1 MKFQESII
9 KRKVECLVA
18 RDMQKCIFFLVY
30 ANGIKKL
37 LCEKGRYMNALLM
50 ANRNR
55 FAFFPSLIAILCFM
69 CSPTGTLAAPAITSV
84 EGTVGNG
91 EMITITGTGF
101 GSTGPTVAIFDDF
114 EKGTNGSV
122 ISIASGSASVNQ
134 WSVVSPDYKPTY
146 STIQAHSGS
155 KSLLID
161 FSQQGRWTQVHFS
174 GASRVYFSFWLLVP
188 SNSCVPGVNNPDGPN
203 WKFAMISGNPWP
215 ASDHT
220 TVFLSDL
227 PNPAFTTMSV
237 WYDSAG
243 INTGGWGS
251 SSIIKARWQRYEWYF
266 YGHTSAGI
274 IQGWE
279 LNSSTVRTQIQNQL
293 NVYNLHSHD
302 LWGLVQFPAYARQ
315 DSVAKNYYDDI
326 YVATGAGALARVEI
340 GNNST
345 YSRCT
350 NLAVITPVSW
360 GSNSIT
366 ATVRQGSFTAGSSA
380 YLFII
385 DAAGVVSPGYP
396 VIIGSGGN
404 SFAPAPSTISAPT
417 GLKIITN

>member
-1 MKFQESII
+1 
-9 KRKVECLVA
+9 
-18 RDMQKCIFFLVY
+18 
-30 ANGIKKL
+30 
-37 LCEKGRYMNALLM
+37 MNALLRAIRNKFASHFNVYASYM
-50 ANRNR
+50 AIIC
-55 FAFFPSLIAILCFM
+55 FA
-69 CSPTGTLAAPAITSV
+69 CSPAGVLAAPAITGV
-84 EGTVGNG
+84 GGTVGNG
-91 EMITITGTGF
+91 ETITITGTGF
-101 GSTGPTVAIFDDF
+101 GSTGPNLAVFDDF
-114 EKGTNGSV
+114 ENGSNGSV
-122 ISIASGSASVNQ
+122 ISIAPGSASVNQ
-134 WSVVSPDYKPTY
+134 WSAISSESKPTY
-146 STIQAHSGS
+146 STTQAHSGT
-155 KSLLID
+155 KSLFID

-174 GASRVYFSFWLLVP
+174 GTNQVYFSFWLLVP
-188 SNSCVPGVNNPDGPN
+188 ANSCVPGVNNPDGPN
-203 WKFAMISGNPWP
+203 WKFVMISGNPWP

-227 PNPAFTTMSV
+227 PNPAFTTMSA
-237 WYDSAG
+237 WYDPAG
-243 INTGGWGS
+243 LNAGGWAS

-279 LNSSTVRTQIQNQL
+279 LNSSTARTQIQNQL

-366 ATVRQGSFTAGSSA
+366 AKVRQGSFNAGSSA
-380 YLFII
+380 YLFVI
-385 DAAGVVSPGYP
+385 DAAGAVSSGYP
-396 VIIGSGGN
+396 VTIGSGGN
-404 SFAPAPSTISAPT
+404 NPAPLPSNISAPT
-417 GLKIITN
+417 GLKIVTN